1 LPHGTYIQLLT
12 AGIDRG
18 LTVLAFFRNTDYLLV
33 PIAQKSK
40 TVEALLGDGWFFAT
54 PL

>member
-1 LPHGTYIQLLT
+1 MGVD
-12 AGIDRG
+12 GS

-40 TVEALLGDGWFFAT
+40 TVEALRGDGWFFAT
-54 PL
+54 DLTL